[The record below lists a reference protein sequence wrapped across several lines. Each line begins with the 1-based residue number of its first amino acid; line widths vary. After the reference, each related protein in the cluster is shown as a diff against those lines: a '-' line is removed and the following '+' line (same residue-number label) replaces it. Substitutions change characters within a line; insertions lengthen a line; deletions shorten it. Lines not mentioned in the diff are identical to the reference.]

1 MLDYYIEL
9 PEKEDNLLI
18 LRTKYRLDN
27 TSRSRDNLIVL
38 KWWLVDVRAKYNSEK
53 RIENILSMIISEFHS
68 RTLIYDIR

>member
-1 MLDYYIEL
+1 LLDYYIEL